1 MDKPLFATTISARR
15 FGTAAAVLVSLVS
28 GAAQAADCREQSIC
42 VSAVNQETGVELH
55 ARNLR
60 EFPITLTL
68 RVLAQGADIAD
79 PEANPADSAT
89 VTWTLA
95 PRQSKR
101 VLSLDSS
108 QGGRPGQYRYS
119 YEWTVGDKEAAHDDE
134 HLYRLPYARGKA
146 YRVLQAYASR
156 FSHTGLEAYAVDF
169 DMPVGT
175 AVHAARDGVVAR
187 VEESHSKACIEAGCE
202 RYANYVIVLHDDGTT
217 GEYFHLMKNGA
228 LVKVGDNVVRG
239 QKIGLS
245 GNTGYSTTPHLHFA
259 VYRASEWG
267 GVQSIPVRFQSAEG
281 IITRPR
287 RGAAYQAN

>member
-1 MDKPLFATTISARR
+1 MLAL
-15 FGTAAAVLVSLVS
+15 LVSGLIS

-42 VSAVNQETGVELH
+42 VSAVDQESGVELH

-68 RVLAQGADIAD
+68 RVLAQGTDIAD
-79 PEANPADSAT
+79 PET

-119 YEWTVGDKEAAHDDE
+119 YEWTVGDQEATHDDE

-156 FSHTGLEAYAVDF
+156 FSHTGLEAFAVDF
-169 DMPVGT
+169 AMPVGT

-187 VEESHSKACIEAGCE
+187 IEESHSKACIEPGCE
-202 RYANYVIVLHDDGTT
+202 RYANYVIVMHDDGTT

-228 LVKVGDNVVRG
+228 LVKVGDEVVRG

-281 IITRPR
+281 IVTRPR